1 MFVVPP
7 TTGPTVSP
15 PSALVVPVLT
25 VPLVSVPLVSSPP
38 VLTSLVSSVGVASTA
53 ISWLSFM
60 EVVKVSPYTQL
71 IVNILS
77 IIWLSLQIY
86 NFVNTKIIKRKK

>member
-1 MFVVPP
+1 MHSISDS
-7 TTGPTVSP
+7 TEI
-15 PSALVVPVLT
+15 
-25 VPLVSVPLVSSPP
+25 
-38 VLTSLVSSVGVASTA
+38 SSVGLASTA

>member
-1 MFVVPP
+1 MHNI
-7 TTGPTVSP
+7 TDSTEI
-15 PSALVVPVLT
+15 
-25 VPLVSVPLVSSPP
+25 
-38 VLTSLVSSVGVASTA
+38 SSVGLASTA

-60 EVVKVSPYTQL
+60 ELVKVSPYTQL
-71 IVNILS
+71 TVNILS

>member
-1 MFVVPP
+1 MHNI
-7 TTGPTVSP
+7 TNSTE
-15 PSALVVPVLT
+15 L
-25 VPLVSVPLVSSPP
+25 
-38 VLTSLVSSVGVASTA
+38 SSVGIASTT

-86 NFVNTKIIKRKK
+86 NFVKTKLISKSIKNRKNANHNSL

>member
-1 MFVVPP
+1 MHNI
-7 TTGPTVSP
+7 TDSTEI
-15 PSALVVPVLT
+15 
-25 VPLVSVPLVSSPP
+25 
-38 VLTSLVSSVGVASTA
+38 SSVGLASTA

-60 EVVKVSPYTQL
+60 EVVKVSSFTQL
-71 IVNILS
+71 AVNILS

>member
-1 MFVVPP
+1 MHNI
-7 TTGPTVSP
+7 TDSTEI
-15 PSALVVPVLT
+15 
-25 VPLVSVPLVSSPP
+25 
-38 VLTSLVSSVGVASTA
+38 SSVGIASTA

-86 NFVNTKIIKRKK
+86 NFVKTKVIKSKK

>member
-1 MFVVPP
+1 MHSI
-7 TTGPTVSP
+7 TDSTEI
-15 PSALVVPVLT
+15 
-25 VPLVSVPLVSSPP
+25 
-38 VLTSLVSSVGVASTA
+38 SSVGLASTA

-86 NFVNTKIIKRKK
+86 NFVKTKIIKSKK

>member
-1 MFVVPP
+1 MHNI
-7 TTGPTVSP
+7 TNSTE
-15 PSALVVPVLT
+15 L
-25 VPLVSVPLVSSPP
+25 
-38 VLTSLVSSVGVASTA
+38 SSVGIASTT

-86 NFVNTKIIKRKK
+86 NFVKTKLISKSTKNRKNANHNSL

>member
-1 MFVVPP
+1 MHSIYNS
-7 TTGPTVSP
+7 TE
-15 PSALVVPVLT
+15 
-25 VPLVSVPLVSSPP
+25 
-38 VLTSLVSSVGVASTA
+38 LTSVGMASTA

-86 NFVNTKIIKRKK
+86 NFVKTKIIKRKK

>member
-1 MFVVPP
+1 MHNIRNS
-7 TTGPTVSP
+7 TE
-15 PSALVVPVLT
+15 L
-25 VPLVSVPLVSSPP
+25 
-38 VLTSLVSSVGVASTA
+38 SSVGIASTT

-86 NFVNTKIIKRKK
+86 NFVKTKLLNKATKKRKNANHNSL